1 MWNAYEVHGEM
12 HIEMHIHL
20 FELYAYVNTYR
31 GAYPLMD
38 QMNTILLKRNAPTL
52 TINIS
57 ASLFP
62 ILKNFEGFVNYRKF
76 PVASCNPHSSIL
88 LCLEMRA
95 I

>member
-1 MWNAYEVHGEM
+1 M
-12 HIEMHIHL
+12 
-20 FELYAYVNTYR
+20 R
-31 GAYPLMD
+31 S
-38 QMNTILLKRNAPTL
+38 TILLKRNAPTL

-62 ILKNFEGFVNYRKF
+62 ILKNFVRFVNYRKF